1 MSYATGSIG
10 DGGVFR
16 PYDVIGVGQWR
27 GPNEHFLSEQKYA
40 RIKIPH
46 GLPRSCWISLG
57 IVLDSHFDGFLS
69 ILKMPLMFPCL
80 IRTFPFWPPF
90 SRLRCFSSNDL
101 TVFFPPHPFL
111 LLPPTP

>member
-1 MSYATGSIG
+1 MFTSRIRHTRYALVTVVQTCALPIMLNVISQPIEFLKPFRVDKDSKIFEPLSQRVEIDCLVALNHMSYATCSIG

-46 GLPRSCWISLG
+46 G
-57 IVLDSHFDGFLS
+57 
-69 ILKMPLMFPCL
+69 
-80 IRTFPFWPPF
+80 
-90 SRLRCFSSNDL
+90 
-101 TVFFPPHPFL
+101 
-111 LLPPTP
+111 